1 MAISFSAHTSC
12 TCETC
17 GNRATHGFFH
27 GNSDTEVE
35 SFVCTGCA
43 QRTFDKALLQDAIDI
58 HRDVCFERA
67 ERANL
72 GVSP

>member
-1 MAISFSAHTSC
+1 MSISFSSHTNC
-12 TCETC
+12 TCEAC

-27 GNSDTEVE
+27 TAAGTEDE

-43 QRTFDKALLQDAIDI
+43 QRSFDRSLLQDAIDI

-67 ERANL
+67 ERANATL
-72 GVSP
+72 NA